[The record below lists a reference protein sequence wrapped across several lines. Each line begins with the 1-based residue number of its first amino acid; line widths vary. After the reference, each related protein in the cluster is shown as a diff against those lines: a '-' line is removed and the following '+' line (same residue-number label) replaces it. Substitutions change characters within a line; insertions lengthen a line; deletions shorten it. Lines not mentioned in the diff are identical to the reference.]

1 MQQNYCEDDEID
13 LLDLAKKI
21 WKYKKQICIVTC
33 GFIAVGLL
41 YILFATPWY
50 KATAVVETAY
60 YNNETGMPQY
70 ITERSVRMHEL
81 RVKYIDG
88 LKDIK
93 DKNVTVDSIVA
104 DKDRAHIFII
114 TALAKSIELLKKQ
127 IDEMVADLSKED
139 AIVLD
144 EYKKAIR
151 EQLVSIDSQISYLK
165 NDKIR
170 NLKER
175 IEYLKGVQIA
185 KIDDQIDMLNKKE
198 KLSDAGELKLM
209 ELMNIKDKILN
220 DNIPKISDEISAIT
234 LVQIPDLMK
243 KKSIIESRL
252 SDFNFKTSHII
263 SNIVLSDR
271 PAKPKKL
278 IILAISAIIGLMLS
292 TFVVLVFDKFKT
304 CNSENR

>member
-50 KATAVVETAY
+50 KATAMVETAY

-104 DKDRAHIFII
+104 DKDSANIFII
-114 TALAKSIELLKKQ
+114 TAFAKSNELLKKQ

-144 EYKKAIR
+144 EYKKAVC
-151 EQLVSIDSQISYLK
+151 EQSVSIDSQISYLK
-165 NDKIR
+165 NNKIR

-185 KIDDQIDMLNKKE
+185 KIDNQIDMLNKTE
-198 KLSDAGELKLM
+198 KLSDVGE
-209 ELMNIKDKILN
+209 
-220 DNIPKISDEISAIT
+220 
-234 LVQIPDLMK
+234 
-243 KKSIIESRL
+243 
-252 SDFNFKTSHII
+252 
-263 SNIVLSDR
+263 
-271 PAKPKKL
+271 
-278 IILAISAIIGLMLS
+278 
-292 TFVVLVFDKFKT
+292 
-304 CNSENR
+304 